1 MRKAVP
7 YYLLLTYSISAFFM
21 FSSWNSEIID
31 CYLFTCLQILVSI
44 IFFALFIFIKVNLFK
59 NNRVMYL
66 KRNQPLYLEIN
77 REDNLYIISIIVFT
91 IIGFSLPKY
100 LNKNYDSNIISKQI
114 YKVSSKGVHDFTS
127 TARGD
132 YLILVNLKT
141 KKTKR
146 YYTETSKF
154 KVNDELKLIK
164 KSGFLGFD
172 YFEMIKL
179 ETNDNI

>member
-1 MRKAVP
+1 M
-7 YYLLLTYSISAFFM
+7 
-21 FSSWNSEIID
+21 
-31 CYLFTCLQILVSI
+31 
-44 IFFALFIFIKVNLFK
+44 
-59 NNRVMYL
+59 
-66 KRNQPLYLEIN
+66 KRNQPLYSEIN

-114 YKVSSKGVHDFTS
+114 YKVSSKGVHNFTS

-141 KKTKR
+141 KKTKKTKR

-154 KVNDELKLIK
+154 KVNDELELIK